1 MSNGPVVGQPPDFEA
16 LAEQLASG
24 MAKAGTG
31 KSLWADLVRNAA
43 SMMAA
48 LLGFLLASIGII
60 AAYLAKILARAL
72 HVAGPEIDDL
82 GSAALS
88 ELFGKASLG
97 GGGGGGD
104 PQATAAALGRGV
116 VAAIIAGSG
125 GGGGDGITPSAA
137 PAEQFLG
144 SNLEVAFRGWL
155 LDLIGEISTVGQV
168 NAFNHLVAATV
179 SALGMGRLTSHA
191 LRPAIDTLIA
201 QPMAQQILQ
210 AYRPKLLSEGLAVKE
225 VIRGAK
231 DATWLDTELGRQGYS
246 PDRVEAILN
255 DARKFLPIADMERL
269 ARDGAVSDQEF
280 TTDATNQGFLSGD
293 ADLVRRALEL
303 ARSDAVA
310 HSEAT
315 IYLGLLRAGDYTIDE
330 YQTMIVNLPLA
341 PDEKPFFSALGT
353 IIAAHPRKHLSLA
366 DARTALSKNIIDLG
380 TFRDHLSRLGYSD
393 DDAMTLELLEQHT
406 LADKADAAQAKK
418 QIAAD
423 KAAAAAQKKVEAT
436 AAAAATKA
444 SLAATKA
451 AQHAFVVAKQKA
463 ASDAAI
469 AKVQQTEAAL
479 QAHDQLIAQA
489 SAAKLLTETQAAQAK
504 ASLAALTA
512 QHKAQAAASTA
523 QQTALDTAQLS
534 VDQAAVSQQVTAEKI
549 AATTKAAKARVTLD
563 EQLLAARAADRV
575 AGFLLARQNVQDAL
589 DAGEITA
596 AAAAKKLRSID
607 LQEKKA
613 VAAENLTALQT
624 SKAQAAADAAVA
636 SGQVT
641 LDTVQ
646 EKATLIPAQTKKRQD
661 VAAATLADQTALAAQ
676 TQTATMAA
684 NADIAS
690 TRIAALD
697 AANSARA
704 TLDAEL
710 AAQKIALE
718 QQIEANKPTPPA

>member
-1 MSNGPVVGQPPDFEA
+1 VSNGPVIGQPPDFEQ
-16 LAEQLASG
+16 LSEQLASG
-24 MAKAGTG
+24 LSKAGAAKG
-31 KSLWADLVRNAA
+31 FLGDLIRQSA
-43 SMMAA
+43 SFMAVVLGFILSALTAMAA
-48 LLGFLLASIGII
+48 
-60 AAYLAKILARAL
+60 YVAKILSSSL
-72 HVAGPEIDDL
+72 HQAGPELADL
-82 GSAALS
+82 GDAALS
-88 ELFGKASLG
+88 ELFGKSSLG

-116 VAAIIAGSG
+116 VAALIASSG
-125 GGGGDGITPSAA
+125 GGGSDGITPSAA

-144 SNLEVAFRGWL
+144 SMLEVALRGWL
-155 LDLIGEISTVGQV
+155 LDLIGELTTVGQV
-168 NAFNHLVAATV
+168 NAFNHLVEATV
-179 SALGMGRLTSHA
+179 STLGMGRLTRSA
-191 LRPAIDTLIA
+191 LHPAIDTLIA

-210 AYRPKLLSEGLAVKE
+210 AYRPKLLAEGLAVKE
-225 VIRGAK
+225 VIRGVK
-231 DATWLDTELGRQGYS
+231 DASWLDSELGRQGYS

-269 ARDGAVSDQEF
+269 ARDGAVSDQDF

-293 ADLVRRALEL
+293 ADLIRRALEL

-310 HSEAT
+310 HSEAS

-353 IIAAHPRKHLSLA
+353 IIATHPRKHLSLA

-380 TFRDHLSRLGYSD
+380 TFRDHLTRLGYSD

-423 KAAAAAQKKVEAT
+423 KAAAAAQKHADALS
-436 AAAAATKA
+436 AAAAKKA
-444 SLAATKA
+444 ALAATKA
-451 AQHAFVVAKQKA
+451 AQHAFVVAKQQA
-463 ASDAAI
+463 ASQAAI

-479 QAHDQLIAQA
+479 QAHAQLIAQA
-489 SAAKLLTETQAAQAK
+489 SAAKLVTETQAAQAK

-549 AATTKAAKARVTLD
+549 AATTKAAKARVALD
-563 EQLLAARAADRV
+563 EQLLAARQADRV
-575 AGFLLARQNVQDAL
+575 AGFLLARQNVQDSL

-596 AAAAKKLRSID
+596 AAAAKKLRAID

-613 VAAENLTALQT
+613 IAAENLTALQT
-624 SKAQAAADAAVA
+624 AKATAAADAAVA
-636 SGQVT
+636 AGAVT

-661 VAAATLADQTALAAQ
+661 VAAATLADQTTLAVQ

-690 TRIAALD
+690 QRIAALD
-697 AANSARA
+697 AANAARA
-704 TLDAEL
+704 TLDAQL
-710 AAQKIALE
+710 AEQKIALE

>member
-1 MSNGPVVGQPPDFEA
+1 VSNGPVVGQPPDFE
-16 LAEQLASG
+16 QLAQQVTSG
-24 MAKAGTG
+24 MAKANLFTG
-31 KSLWADLVRNAA
+31 FWGGWVKAA
-43 SMMAA
+43 AGFTAAILGFILAA
-48 LLGFLLASIGII
+48 LAAI
-60 AAYLAKILARAL
+60 AAYLAKILTSAL
-72 HVAGPEIDDL
+72 HIAGPQVDEL
-82 GSAALS
+82 GNAALS
-88 ELFGKASLG
+88 ELFGKSSLG

-104 PQATAAALGRGV
+104 PRATAEALGRGV
-116 VAAIIAGSG
+116 VAALIASSG
-125 GGGGDGITPSAA
+125 GGGGDGITPSSA

-144 SNLEVAFRGWL
+144 SNLEVALRGWL
-155 LDLIGEISTVGQV
+155 LDLSGELLTAGQV
-168 NAFNHLVAATV
+168 NVFNHLVQATTA
-179 SALGMGRLTSHA
+179 ALGMGRLTSHA

-210 AYRPKLLSEGLAVKE
+210 QYRPKLLAEGLAVKE
-225 VIRGAK
+225 VIRGVK
-231 DATWLDTELGRQGYS
+231 DASWLDSELGRQGYS

-255 DARKFLPIADMERL
+255 DARKFLPIGDMERL
-269 ARDGAVSDQEF
+269 ARDGAVSDQDF

-293 ADLVRRALEL
+293 ADLLRRALEL

-310 HSEAT
+310 HSEAS

-353 IIAAHPRKHLSLA
+353 IIASHPRKHLSLA

-380 TFRDHLSRLGYSD
+380 TFRDHLTRLGYSD

-406 LADKADAAQAKK
+406 LADKADAAQAKQ
-418 QIAAD
+418 QIARD
-423 KAAAAAQKKVEAT
+423 KAAAAAQKHADALS
-436 AAAAATKA
+436 AAAAKKA
-444 SLAATKA
+444 ALAATKA
-451 AQHAFVVAKQKA
+451 AQHAFVVAKQQA

-489 SAAKLLTETQAAQAK
+489 ASAKLLTETQAAQARS
-504 ASLAALTA
+504 SLAALTA

-549 AATTKAAKARVTLD
+549 AATTKAAKARVALD
-563 EQLLAARAADRV
+563 EQLLAARQADRV

-596 AAAAKKLRSID
+596 AAAAKKLRAID

-613 VAAENLTALQT
+613 IAAENLTALQT

-661 VAAATLADQTALAAQ
+661 IAAATLADQTALAVQ
-676 TQTATMAA
+676 TGTATAAA
-684 NADIAS
+684 NAQIAS
-690 TRIAALD
+690 QRIAALD
-697 AANSARA
+697 AANAARA
-704 TLDAEL
+704 TLDAQL
-710 AAQKIALE
+710 AAQKIALT